1 MTRWNNIPSMVW
13 QFWRKIQYLAD
24 IRNLCAHK
32 KNEEATEEQVSELID
47 GVNGIVKTVH
57 WAGNAIQLNG
67 GNAE

>member
-1 MTRWNNIPSMVW
+1 MVW

-57 WAGNAIQLNG
+57 
-67 GNAE
+67 